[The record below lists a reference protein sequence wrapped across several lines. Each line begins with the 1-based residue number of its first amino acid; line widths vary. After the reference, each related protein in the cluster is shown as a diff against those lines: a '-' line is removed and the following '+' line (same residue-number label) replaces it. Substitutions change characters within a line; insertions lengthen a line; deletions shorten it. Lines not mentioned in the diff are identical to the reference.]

1 MKNYSDEIFMDKLRT
16 IKFPDDSDYT
26 CVNDLMPTRT
36 LLVSFYLQSIL
47 FHPLELIKSG
57 FDFNILNA
65 IRKRDK
71 YYK

>member
-26 CVNDLMPTRT
+26 CVSDLMPTRT

-65 IRKRDK
+65 I
-71 YYK
+71 

>member
-16 IKFPDDSDYT
+16 IKFPDNSDY
-26 CVNDLMPTRT
+26 
-36 LLVSFYLQSIL
+36 
-47 FHPLELIKSG
+47 HPLELIKSG

-65 IRKRDK
+65 IRNRDN